1 MHRKILEFVVYLE
14 DTSVVRMSFY
24 VCGDAVS
31 WKNCSNSR
39 RFQIILPSV
48 DLFQCINVPAKYLR
62 NCSCE
67 LYTRLNFNLILLQLS
82 RPFNFNVYCTERKK
96 KTIKPK
102 CLFMLFFPNTIKEN
116 WVDLF
121 FCDFPKRESLVL
133 LPRPARAFRRLQRY
147 FSWLNTFPLSAHFW
161 WTSNSKFCM

>member
-1 MHRKILEFVVYLE
+1 MHRKILEFVVCLE

-96 KTIKPK
+96 NNKTEMFIHVIFSKYDK
-102 CLFMLFFPNTIKEN
+102 RKLSRLIFLRFFETWKSC
-116 WVDLF
+116 F
-121 FCDFPKRESLVL
+121 TATSRESIS
-133 LPRPARAFRRLQRY
+133 PASKILFLTKY
-147 FSWLNTFPLSAHFW
+147 FSPQRTLLVNFE
-161 WTSNSKFCM
+161 